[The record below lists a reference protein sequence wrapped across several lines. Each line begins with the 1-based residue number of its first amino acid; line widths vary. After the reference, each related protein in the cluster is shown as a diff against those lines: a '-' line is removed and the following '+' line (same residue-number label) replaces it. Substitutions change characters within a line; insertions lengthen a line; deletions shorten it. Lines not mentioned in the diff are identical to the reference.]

1 MISESCDPAEFV
13 CAAVGWDRMRLE
25 AELDRELAAA
35 ELECDKARAAGERFK
50 PGSSGYI
57 TFLKRA
63 RTWLDSGHVTPQM
76 RRETKAL
83 LLALAESLAARGQI
97 EEAKLHAL
105 RPRKAPTGRR

>member
-13 CAAVGWDRMRLE
+13 RAAVGWDRMRLE

-35 ELECDKARAAGERFK
+35 ELECDKARATGDRFR
-50 PGSSGYI
+50 PGSSSYI

-63 RTWLDSGHVTPQM
+63 RTWLDSGHVSPQM

-83 LLALAESLAARGQI
+83 LLTLAESLAARGQI
-97 EEAKLHAL
+97 EEAKLQAL
-105 RPRKAPTGRR
+105 RPRQARASRR